1 MKLKLIYEM
10 ASFYDDET
18 ENMKSDKIDYAE
30 GDTIEEMLESAAEIG
45 SNFDDEDTINFSAKS
60 DLIETT
66 FDLKQIF
73 ILENDSEIDVTEQYI
88 TLYNEYLDN
97 SF

>member
-30 GDTIEEMLESAAEIG
+30 GDKIFQPMNTIPI
-45 SNFDDEDTINFSAKS
+45 
-60 DLIETT
+60 
-66 FDLKQIF
+66 
-73 ILENDSEIDVTEQYI
+73 ILL
-88 TLYNEYLDN
+88 TLHKNW
-97 SF
+97 